1 MTTGFLVI
9 SDNGSWLCAVADLDA
24 ENFGLR

>member
-9 SDNGSWLCAVADLDA
+9 SDNGLRICAVADLDA